1 MGASTGDDDSVT
13 TQWAWWRLFI
23 SSLTWAG
30 CLAYLCRWQ
39 PRPDDRMSKSTTPTS
54 LFLFVRIGAVAG
66 QQIKTIMCYRYVILT
81 VFALSLS
88 VFSGFAQN
96 AFSEPP
102 IASNKINSV
111 RLSEL
116 NLKSSDYTVLNTV
129 TETSLI
135 SLEYRGKNK
144 YSIMC
149 EDENFRLE
157 YAWVKDK
164 WQLCNWEGV
173 VKVGFLSNE
182 NDDLF
187 VPKSAAIVAKR
198 LAIYK
203 LINEAQMK
211 GADGVIEP
219 IISMNMAR
227 NGKRYYYKTTAS
239 GKLIKLNTNN

>member
-1 MGASTGDDDSVT
+1 
-13 TQWAWWRLFI
+13 
-23 SSLTWAG
+23 
-30 CLAYLCRWQ
+30 
-39 PRPDDRMSKSTTPTS
+39 
-54 LFLFVRIGAVAG
+54 
-66 QQIKTIMCYRYVILT
+66 
-81 VFALSLS
+81 
-88 VFSGFAQN
+88 
-96 AFSEPP
+96 
-102 IASNKINSV
+102 
-111 RLSEL
+111 
-116 NLKSSDYTVLNTV
+116 
-129 TETSLI
+129 
-135 SLEYRGKNK
+135 
-144 YSIMC
+144 MC
-149 EDENFRLE
+149 EDESFRLE